1 MQPVEPL
8 GHSVPG
14 LGPAQTH
21 KHKKLETIRVK
32 NCNRSSWW
40 FQFMTTYT
48 TTTTYYMKTD
58 EQLNDMTLVIV
69 HSSIILLCATIFY
82 STVRLK
88 PEKMCN
94 SSLMFVLKAE
104 VFGFQIFTCGAAL

>member
-1 MQPVEPL
+1 MQPAEPL

-40 FQFMTTYT
+40 FQFMTTHT
-48 TTTTYYMKTD
+48 TTTYMKTD

>member
-40 FQFMTTYT
+40 FQFMTTH

-69 HSSIILLCATIFY
+69 HKYYIIVNYYI
-82 STVRLK
+82 VRYNMLYYCEVKTRKKVQLK
-88 PEKMCN
+88 YNVC
-94 SSLMFVLKAE
+94 LK
-104 VFGFQIFTCGAAL
+104 G